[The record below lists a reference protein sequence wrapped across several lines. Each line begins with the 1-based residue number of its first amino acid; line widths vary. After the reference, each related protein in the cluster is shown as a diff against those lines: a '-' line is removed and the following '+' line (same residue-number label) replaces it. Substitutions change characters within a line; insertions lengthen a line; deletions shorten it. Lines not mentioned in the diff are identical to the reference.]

1 MGRPRMRRRR
11 RRRITTRRQRRKR
24 RKRGGRMRRE
34 RNCLYLTVTNRK
46 VPEFQKLNHL
56 VQSHITLK
64 GM

>member
-1 MGRPRMRRRR
+1 MQRHRMRRRR
-11 RRRITTRRQRRKR
+11 IKIRRQRRKR

-34 RNCLYLTVTNRK
+34 RSCPYLTVTNRK
-46 VPEFQKLNHL
+46 VPEFQRLNL